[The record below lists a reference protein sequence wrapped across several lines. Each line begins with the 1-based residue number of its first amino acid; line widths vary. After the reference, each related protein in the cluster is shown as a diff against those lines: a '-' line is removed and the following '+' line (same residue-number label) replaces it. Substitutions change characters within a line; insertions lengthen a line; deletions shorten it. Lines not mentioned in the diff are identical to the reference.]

1 MQNDILLDRSIDGG
15 LDTTLLLRLKNA
27 VPKLFFNGLYNC
39 TGDRFKV
46 EPTYILK
53 SKEAIN

>member
-1 MQNDILLDRSIDGG
+1 MQNDTLLDRSIDGG

-27 VPKLFFNGLYNC
+27 VPEILFNDPYNF

-46 EPTYILK
+46 EPT
-53 SKEAIN
+53 